1 MKAVSNNII
10 NYLKSINVSGSN
22 KHEEYETDDYIISTI
37 MITIKS
43 ETLKSTCDKYSV
55 CLVCVDKKENITYD
69 NTYDNLKLKE
79 FYDINSANNY
89 YNELKESMKDIDI
102 KTLIN

>member
-69 NTYDNLKLKE
+69 NLKLKE

-102 KTLIN
+102 KTIIETNI

>member
-1 MKAVSNNII
+1 MKAVPNNII

-37 MITIKS
+37 MISIKS
-43 ETLKSTCDKYSV
+43 ETPNNICDKYSV
-55 CLVCVDKKENITYD
+55 CLVCADKKENI
-69 NTYDNLKLKE
+69 TYDNLKLKE

-89 YNELKESMKDIDI
+89 YNELREEMKTIDI
-102 KTLIN
+102 KTLIK

>member
-10 NYLKSINVSGSN
+10 NYLKSINVSGNN

-43 ETLKSTCDKYSV
+43 ETLKGTCDKYSV
-55 CLVCVDKKENITYD
+55 CLVCVDKKENI
-69 NTYDNLKLKE
+69 TYDNLKLKE

-89 YNELKESMKDIDI
+89 YNELKEPMKDIDI

>member
-43 ETLKSTCDKYSV
+43 ETLKNSCEKYSV
-55 CLVCVDKKENITYD
+55 CLVCADKKKNI
-69 NTYDNLKLKE
+69 TYDNLKLKE

-89 YNELKESMKDIDI
+89 YNELKETMKEIDI
-102 KTLIN
+102 KSLIETNI